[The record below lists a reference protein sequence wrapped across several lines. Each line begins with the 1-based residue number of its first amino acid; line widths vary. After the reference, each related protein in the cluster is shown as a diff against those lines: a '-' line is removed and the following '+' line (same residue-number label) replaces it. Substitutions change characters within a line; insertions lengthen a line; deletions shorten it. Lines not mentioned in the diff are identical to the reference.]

1 MPTGIH
7 SFRTASLQAERK
19 RQNIARS
26 HHLPVL
32 LSRCPFRHSVY
43 YAECLVDK
51 QSQHSFGC
59 RTAVHLLCITIP
71 SNLDTAQAPVR
82 IDDQTTEHAS
92 RYTVFYTFSWIFYVT
107 RRIRHAPPAS
117 PPGNVGR
124 TSTSSY
130 ILLGMTWAL
139 FTII

>member
-51 QSQHSFGC
+51 QSQHSFGY

-107 RRIRHAPPAS
+107 RHIRHAL
-117 PPGNVGR
+117 GF
-124 TSTSSY
+124 STRKRRSHVYLIVY